1 MDNDF
6 QEKLSLGSRLR
17 HGWNAFK
24 NKDPSAISFEPELM
38 GQYPQLTGYHSGS
51 YVSTLNQ
58 PRRFRLAGVD
68 QTFVTSIYE
77 RLATDVSSVE
87 FMHCKV
93 DDNKRYLEPVKSG
106 LNYCLTTEAN
116 IDQTGR
122 ELLIDIVLTMLDGD
136 GVAAVVPIDTTI
148 SPMKTGSY
156 DIQTLRVGT
165 VIDWQPRDV
174 KIQVYN
180 DRTGLQQQLWLP
192 KQTVALIINPFREI
206 MNAPNSTL
214 RRLTRKLAL
223 LDDIDEQSGSGKLDL
238 LIQLPYVLKNQA
250 KMDEAAKR
258 HAELES
264 QLENSKLG
272 IGYIDATE
280 KVIQLNRPIENNLL
294 AQIEYLTKMLYT
306 QLGLTDEIMNG
317 TASESAM
324 INYYHRTR
332 DPILNA
338 IKDELTR
345 KFLTKTARSQGQAI
359 LYFSDPFALTT
370 SENLA
375 EIADKF
381 TRNEIVSSNEMRS
394 VIGFKPIDDVRA
406 DELRNKNLNPSAEQ
420 LMNPITTQDTNSEG
434 DVFDEEIGL

>member
-1 MDNDF
+1 MDGDF

-24 NKDPSAISFEPELM
+24 NKDPSVITYEPELSEYS
-38 GQYPQLTGYHSGS
+38 GLHGYYNGS

-77 RLATDVSSVE
+77 RLATDASNVE

-122 ELLIDIVLTMLDGD
+122 ELLIDIVLTMLDGN
-136 GVAAVVPIDTTI
+136 GVAAVVPIDTSI
-148 SPMKTGSY
+148 NPLKTGSY
-156 DIQTLRVGT
+156 DIQTIRVGT
-165 VIDWQPRDV
+165 VVDWQPRDV
-174 KIQVYN
+174 KVQVYN

-192 KQTVALIINPFREI
+192 KSTVALIVNPFREI

-223 LDDIDEQSGSGKLDL
+223 LDDIDEQTGSGKLDL
-238 LIQLPYVLKNQA
+238 LIQLPYTLKNQA
-250 KMDEAAKR
+250 KMDEATKR

-264 QLENSKLG
+264 QLENSRLG

-280 KVIQLNRPIENNLL
+280 KVIQLNRPVENNLL
-294 AQIEYLTKMLYT
+294 SQIEYLTKMLYT

-317 TASESAM
+317 TAAEAAM

-394 VIGFKPIDDVRA
+394 VIGFKPIDDARA
-406 DELRNKNLNPSAEQ
+406 DELRNKNLNPSVEQ
-420 LMNPITTQDTNSEG
+420 MANPVTTNNNSEG